1 MCYLLIIIKVNIISL
16 LFIDA
21 TMYAP
26 TADAVADLL
35 PLALIARFYTGVSAA
50 ADVGCFCL

>member
-1 MCYLLIIIKVNIISL
+1 MPLLLLMLLLI
-16 LFIDA
+16 F
-21 TMYAP
+21 
-26 TADAVADLL
+26 L